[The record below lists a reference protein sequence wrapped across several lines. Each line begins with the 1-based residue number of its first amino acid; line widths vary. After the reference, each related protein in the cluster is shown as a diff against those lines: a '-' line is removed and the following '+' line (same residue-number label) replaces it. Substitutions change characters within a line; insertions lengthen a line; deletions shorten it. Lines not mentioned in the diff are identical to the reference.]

1 MADPVTAGV
10 VGGTQLLG
18 GIIGAKG
25 ASKAARA
32 EDQAAQRGIDLQR
45 ETRDMSLANL
55 APFLNAGRG
64 GIQGLTD
71 AANQQTDPAEFY
83 DNYFQGQEYSQL
95 SDQARRNMLAGAE
108 ATGGLRSTSTA
119 NLLGGIAPQLAQSA
133 FARQQALQ
141 DANYNRQMGL
151 VNVGLNAAGG
161 SNAVAGG
168 AANNMTNL
176 IQQQGQARAGRLAAP
191 YQAASNLLGT
201 AGGMFVGGGG
211 MSGIFGGGGGTPPQ
225 GGGYPGGPF

>member
-1 MADPVTAGV
+1 M
-10 VGGTQLLG
+10 LG
-18 GIIGAKG
+18 SIIQGFLGAKG

-32 EDQAAQRGIDLQR
+32 EEQAAQQGIDLQR
-45 ETRDMSLANL
+45 ETRDISLANL
-55 APFLNAGRG
+55 APFLQAGQA
-64 GIQGLTD
+64 GIGGLTA
-71 AANQQTDPAEFY
+71 AANQQTDPAQFY
-83 DNYFQGQEYSQL
+83 GDYFGGQEYAQL

-161 SNAVAGG
+161 SNAAAGN
-168 AANNMTNL
+168 AANNMSNL
-176 IQQQGQARAGRLAAP
+176 MLQQGQARGGRLAAP
-191 YQAASNLLGT
+191 YQAASNTIGNIQ
-201 AGGMFVGGGG
+201 GMFMGMGG
-211 MSGIFGGGGGTPPQ
+211 F
-225 GGGYPGGPF
+225 